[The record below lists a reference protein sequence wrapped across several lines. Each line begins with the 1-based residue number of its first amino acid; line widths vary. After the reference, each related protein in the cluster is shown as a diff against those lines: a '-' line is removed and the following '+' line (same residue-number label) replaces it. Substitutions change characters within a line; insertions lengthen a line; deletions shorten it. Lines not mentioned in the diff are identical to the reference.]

1 MPKFYTKILLS
12 LTLSIT
18 ITIFVV
24 SSILYFTF
32 ERIGLNIAHNSN
44 KDGLS
49 QISYSATLMNDLAK
63 SLSLQV
69 YFNDTIS
76 KLSYASLPDVRE
88 EYLAL
93 DQLRSYRA
101 TSPFVDSIYVYNSKR
116 DTLYTSLVNI
126 EKIEPDQKGTFFDQ
140 GILQIL
146 KNMKDYKR
154 ITPIPRNIDNA
165 YPGIVSTPSKNV
177 YTFLFYDSYAEKIPL
192 DDHIIILNISENW
205 LRNMI
210 DLLNTEPQSNT
221 FIIDNDGKMVISD
234 QENGILTDLSGL
246 PYIHKILASN
256 RGSGYF
262 VDVVNDI
269 KSLVSYV
276 SSDAHA
282 WKFIRVTPYSSIMH
296 KINEM
301 KSKTFLFGI
310 LILVSGLL
318 LSLVLSRKLYRPIH
332 NIASS
337 LSIMQKEKG
346 NEEKY
351 IFLRNI
357 LRNDTRL
364 ADEVILKK
372 FHTFHTKLNPGS
384 PLVLMLFKIDGFKS
398 FVQNNSANGRSLI
411 KFSIMNIASEILS
424 ALYECEAVD
433 VDTDHIVVLSNVDSG
448 SAHEVYAALESLIKN
463 IQNYVQTAYKVS
475 LSVAISPIANTLSEA
490 GDLYDETVDASNYR
504 LTYGHGCIITPDH
517 IKALS
522 DKPYTYPSDK
532 EKMLIDA
539 LLLGKVAD
547 AQNIYIHIVNHTVS
561 YSYNIVRSG
570 LLRLAVDMNMVLDT
584 IQRNSGKP
592 MPYNLNAFI
601 SELDKLETLEEIN
614 EHFFALFGSIT
625 AKLKEKTSAKHD
637 ELIQDVVEMIHHRHS
652 DMNLS
657 IDTIAYQFKMS
668 SMYLG
673 RLFKKINGKSVA
685 EYITEVRLE
694 QAKELLANTEY
705 PINEISERVGFLS
718 SGYFYTLFKK
728 ATGLTPNQYR
738 KSLPPVG

>member
-18 ITIFVV
+18 VTIFVV

-32 ERIGLNIAHNSN
+32 ERIGLNIVHNSN

-69 YFNDTIS
+69 YFNDSIS
-76 KLSYASLPDVRE
+76 MLSYATLPDVRE

-93 DQLRSYRA
+93 EQLRSYRA
-101 TSPFVDSIYVYNSKR
+101 TSPFVESIYVYNSKR

-126 EKIEPDQKGTFFDQ
+126 EKVEPNQKAIFFDQ
-140 GILQIL
+140 GIMQIL
-146 KNMKDYKR
+146 QDIKDYKR

-165 YPGIVSTPSKNV
+165 YPGIISTPNKNV

-192 DDHIIILNISENW
+192 DDHIIILNISEKW

-234 QENGILTDLSGL
+234 QENGILTSLSDR
-246 PYIHKILASN
+246 PYIHKILASES
-256 RGSGYF
+256 GSGYF
-262 VDVVNDI
+262 VDEVNGV
-269 KSLVSYV
+269 KMLVSYV

-301 KSKTFLFGI
+301 KSKTFQFGV

-318 LSLVLSRKLYRPIH
+318 LSLILSRKLYRPIR

-337 LSIMQKEKG
+337 LSIMQKEKR
-346 NEEKY
+346 NEEKH

-357 LRNDTRL
+357 LRNDARL
-364 ADEVILKK
+364 ADEVILEK
-372 FHTFHTKLNPGS
+372 FRTFHTKLDPGS
-384 PLVLMLFKIDGFKS
+384 PLVLLLFRIDGFKS
-398 FVQNNSANGRSLI
+398 FVQNNSVNGRGLI

-424 ALYECEAVD
+424 ALYKCEAVD
-433 VDTDHIVVLSNVDSG
+433 VDTDHVVVLSNVGSG
-448 SAHEVYAALESLIKN
+448 DAHEVYAALETLIKN
-463 IQNYVQTAYKVS
+463 IQAYVQAAYKVS
-475 LSVAISPIANTLSEA
+475 LSVAVSPIATTLSEA
-490 GDLYDETVDASNYR
+490 GDLYDKTVDASNYR
-504 LTYGHGCIITPDH
+504 LIYGHGCIITPDH
-517 IKALS
+517 IQALA
-522 DKPYTYPSDK
+522 DKPYKYPADK

-539 LLLGKVAD
+539 LMLGKAAD
-547 AQNIYIHIVNHTVS
+547 AQHIYIQIVNHTVG

-584 IQRNSGKP
+584 IQRNSGTP

-614 EHFFALFGSIT
+614 GHFFALFGNLT
-625 AKLKEKTSAKHD
+625 PKLKEKTSAKHD
-637 ELIQDVVEMIHHRHS
+637 ELIQSAVEMIHQRYT

-657 IDTIAYQFKMS
+657 VDTIASHFKMS
-668 SMYLG
+668 GMYLG
-673 RLFKKINGKSVA
+673 RLFKKINGKPVA

-694 QAKELLANTEY
+694 QAKQLLENTEY

-718 SGYFYTLFKK
+718 NGYFYTLFKK

-738 KSLPPVG
+738 KSFPPEG